1 MEDNSTLKHVH
12 LSQLFKSNKL
22 RRWPWA
28 LGIMTIALCHATFFL
43 PLRALVPVSPG
54 TDPWWGMALVV
65 ADETALV
72 LLIYALFRK
81 LKRTKIQKDK
91 SDATS

>member
-1 MEDNSTLKHVH
+1 MEDNSTLKHGH

-28 LGIMTIALCHATFFL
+28 VGIMTIAFCHATFFL

-54 TDPWWGMALVV
+54 ADPWWGMALVV
-65 ADETALV
+65 ADEIAFAM
-72 LLIYALFRK
+72 LIHAGFRK
-81 LKRTKIQKDK
+81 LIRRKIQKDK
-91 SDATS
+91 SDARS